1 MRHPEPLDPFA
12 GDPDD
17 PAHELAALDD
27 PDEEELEPTSIST
40 EELIEELEEIELMQA
55 ALSPKGIR
63 GLSVHCA
70 DCDLPHYFDWDLMRA
85 SARHIAEFGQPR
97 VHEPAVAPDEAAYV
111 PYAYAR
117 GYIDAIL
124 DGDDDES
131 ADEPTGLRDRRSDS
145 RSDERY

>member
-12 GDPDD
+12 DDPDD
-17 PAHELAALDD
+17 PAKELAALDD
-27 PDEEELEPTSIST
+27 PYEPDLESTPITT

-55 ALSPKGIR
+55 ALEPKGIR

-97 VHEPAVAPDEAAYV
+97 IHEPAVAPDEAEYV

-124 DGDDDES
+124 DTDDEETAS
-131 ADEPTGLRDRRSDS
+131 RSDS
-145 RSDERY
+145 RSDERF

>member
-1 MRHPEPLDPFA
+1 MHHPEPLDPFA

-17 PAHELAALDD
+17 PAQELAALDD
-27 PDEEELEPTSIST
+27 PEEDLLEPTAITT

-63 GLSVHCA
+63 GLSVHCS

-97 VHEPAVAPDEAAYV
+97 VHEPAVAPDESAYV

-117 GYIDAIL
+117 GYVDALL
-124 DGDDDES
+124 DSDDDDEGF
-131 ADEPTGLRDRRSDS
+131 DEPGIRDRRTDSKSD
-145 RSDERY
+145 DRY